1 MGPAVDILGDL
12 LEESQL
18 VSSHAELTDT
28 SIGKLLDFGK
38 AMDVENKRTRMLD
51 TAAFA
56 MGAVGDELGVA
67 GVAGKIVD
75 DGDTRTKGKVVI
87 PRILVGPGEEGCIA
101 HKFWSPIRQIIFAG
115 GADDE
120 MGKPYLAVRTLA
132 GTTIFMPT
140 RLQTPLPGRT
150 NRFWPKKLL
159 TIRNEDMYGN
169 THAHVEFNP
178 WFEKQFAVL
187 DEKGGWKIWDTE
199 GRQRKGTNDHIVKE
213 YANGRM
219 PTDDGSED
227 VIGGWGRLC
236 WGGDLNTILVAG
248 RKRAGVFDLRVNL
261 EPNSLMEAI

>member
-38 AMDVENKRTRMLD
+38 ATDAENKRTRMVD

-75 DGDTRTKGKVVI
+75 DGDTSTKRKTVI

-120 MGKPYLAVRTLA
+120 MGRPYLAVRTLV
-132 GTTIFMPT
+132 GTTIFKPT
-140 RLQTPLPGRT
+140 RLQTPLPGMT

-187 DEKGGWKIWDTE
+187 DEKGGWKVWDTE
-199 GRQRKGTNDHIVKE
+199 GRQRKGGNDYIVKE

-227 VIGGWGRLC
+227 VVGGWGRLC
-236 WGGDLNTILVAG
+236 WGGDLNTVLVAG
-248 RKRAGVFDLRVNL
+248 RKRAGVFDLRVSL
-261 EPNSLMEAI
+261 KPNFLTKTI